1 MNEMWQD
8 HSVWKNTYTLVRGER
23 HFTAIVVLK
32 DRKYSPSPWLLSVL
46 HQILSEVLKVKSIS
60 RKP

>member
-1 MNEMWQD
+1 MEQ
-8 HSVWKNTYTLVRGER
+8 YTLVSGER

-32 DRKYSPSPWLLSVL
+32 DGKYSPSPWLLSVL

-60 RKP
+60 RKT

>member
-1 MNEMWQD
+1 MNEVWQD
-8 HSVWKNTYTLVRGER
+8 HSVWKNTYAPVSGER
-23 HFTAIVVLK
+23 HFTGIVVLK
-32 DRKYSPSPWLLSVL
+32 DRKYSPSPQLLSVL